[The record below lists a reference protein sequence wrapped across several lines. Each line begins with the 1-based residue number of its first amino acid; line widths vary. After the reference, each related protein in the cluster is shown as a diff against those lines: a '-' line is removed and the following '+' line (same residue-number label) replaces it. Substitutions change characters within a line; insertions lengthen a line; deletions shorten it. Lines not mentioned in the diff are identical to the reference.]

1 MKPEEAREYVIRH
14 CNPDYPNGKTEWE
27 TAINMAIDAL
37 EKQIPK
43 KPEKVEDRYNENLY
57 KLTCPACGEYI
68 AYGNSRVGT
77 LHKCTVSPDRCGYC
91 GQAVDFSERE
101 KGE

>member
-1 MKPEEAREYVIRH
+1 MKAHEIDHIQNAIRH
-14 CNPDYPNGKTEWE
+14 IQ
-27 TAINMAIDAL
+27 TAVDVDLWAKKIAVEAM

-77 LHKCTVSPDRCGYC
+77 LHKCTVAPDRCGYC